1 MVSLYCGLTVAI
13 RSKVEAAFLRP
24 YKTFRRLCIRARL
37 LVGPQRMERELGF
50 RVCVRTRFL
59 KGTGLGG
66 GKESQVTRRNQSRRD
81 GTICSPAR
89 ECRVGF
95 HANRVPKGRHNAVLT
110 QTL

>member
-1 MVSLYCGLTVAI
+1 M
-13 RSKVEAAFLRP
+13 RSP
-24 YKTFRRLCIRARL
+24 RLCQVRLADEVTRFVSGHDFSRADRL
-37 LVGPQRMERELGF
+37 RANEGF

-95 HANRVPKGRHNAVLT
+95 HANRVPEGTT
-110 QTL
+110 QWVFSRKLFSPQ

>member
-1 MVSLYCGLTVAI
+1 M
-13 RSKVEAAFLRP
+13 
-24 YKTFRRLCIRARL
+24 
-37 LVGPQRMERELGF
+37 
-50 RVCVRTRFL
+50 RTHLL

-95 HANRVPKGRHNAVLT
+95 HANRVPKGRHNGVLM
-110 QTL
+110 QTLKPCIAEKFTARLNPCPSYKAFFFSLKRSNLGCGFFDHSLLLNP